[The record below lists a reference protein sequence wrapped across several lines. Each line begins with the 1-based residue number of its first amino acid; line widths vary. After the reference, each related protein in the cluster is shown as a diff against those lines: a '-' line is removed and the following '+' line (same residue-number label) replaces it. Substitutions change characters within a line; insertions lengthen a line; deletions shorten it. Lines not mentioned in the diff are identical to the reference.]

1 MVVTI
6 GARLG
11 WQLAKACLQHRD
23 RLGGIEKAVRI
34 PSRRRRQLGVTATR
48 GFCRW
53 DRRWRIARLTTA
65 LPPRRQA
72 ARAIKFY
79 RQDGPCWDPVRNRPP
94 MRETLM
100 VGRAPSALS
109 GKKSVPRIC
118 LADTKVAISA
128 IQLAVNQIVPEYPR
142 I

>member
-23 RLGGIEKAVRI
+23 RLGGIEKAVRV
-34 PSRRRRQLGVTATR
+34 PSRRRRQLGVRATR
-48 GFCRW
+48 GYCRW

-65 LPPRRQA
+65 LPRRQA

-79 RQDGPCWDPVRNRPP
+79 KQNGPCWHPVRNRPP
-94 MRETLM
+94 HEARRSWSECAFGFEWEE
-100 VGRAPSALS
+100 VGAEDLPCRHQSCDQRNII
-109 GKKSVPRIC
+109 GG
-118 LADTKVAISA
+118 
-128 IQLAVNQIVPEYPR
+128 
-142 I
+142 

>member
-94 MRETLM
+94 HEGDVDGWACAFGFEWEE
-100 VGRAPSALS
+100 VGAEDLPCRHQSCDQRNTI
-109 GKKSVPRIC
+109 GG
-118 LADTKVAISA
+118 
-128 IQLAVNQIVPEYPR
+128 
-142 I
+142 